1 MKAFCSLFMIC
12 GAAPEL
18 ILKRLWI
25 PWTGLPLTLRK
36 DGNTPLTMKFYN
48 ALQLDPAILKRKIAA
63 CDTKWEKT
71 YYWIAMAMR
80 SVLIVAFAIVFISVL
95 SSIFGA
101 DNTPLAVALFC
112 MMLGIRFVNFE
123 YCVADSLMTL
133 AAVLAILVLVP
144 SAAAVLPWFCL
155 IPLHFAAFFALLYM
169 TAQRPEMGN
178 GGLYS
183 FAYIYLIG
191 NPIFGEGLVRR
202 GLLALVGYLL
212 CGAILLAKHRTQHH
226 TTRFHAVVKKFNPS
240 SPVHL
245 WQLRIALGVS
255 LVLTV
260 GQVFAIER
268 FMWMGFA
275 CASLLSEYP
284 YSPHVVTRFR
294 QRIVGAVAG
303 SFAFY
308 ILYLATPQAFHSLM
322 GPLGG
327 LCLGFCT
334 DYRYKTAMNCFGAL
348 MLATGIYGLRDAVVL
363 RVADTIL
370 GVTFGL
376 LFAILFQRLAADK
389 LLSRFKAT
397 QQCAE

>member
-1 MKAFCSLFMIC
+1 M
-12 GAAPEL
+12 
-18 ILKRLWI
+18 
-25 PWTGLPLTLRK
+25 
-36 DGNTPLTMKFYN
+36 TMKFYD
-48 ALQLDPAILKRKIAA
+48 ALQLDPAILKRNIAA
-63 CDTKWEKT
+63 CDTGREKRF
-71 YYWIAMAMR
+71 YWIAMAVR
-80 SVLIVAFAIVFISVL
+80 SALIVAFAIVFISLL
-95 SSIFGA
+95 SGIFGA

-123 YCVADSLMTL
+123 YCIGDSLLTL

-144 SAAAVLPWFCL
+144 AAASVLPPLLL

-183 FAYIYLIG
+183 FAYIYLTG
-191 NPIFGEGLVRR
+191 NPVTGEALARR
-202 GLLALVGYLL
+202 GLMALVGYVI
-212 CGAILLAKHRTQHH
+212 CGAILFAKHRQHH
-226 TTRFHAVVKKFNPS
+226 KGTRFHHVVRKFDLS
-240 SPVHL
+240 TPVHL
-245 WQLRIALGVS
+245 WQVRMALGVS
-255 LVLTV
+255 LVLTA
-260 GQVFAIER
+260 GQAFGVER

-284 YSPHVVTRFR
+284 YQSHPFTRFW

-303 SFAFY
+303 SCAFY
-308 ILYLATPQAFHSLM
+308 ILYCVTPDSFHSLM

-348 MLATGIYGLRDAVVL
+348 MLGAGIYGLQDAVVL
-363 RVADTIL
+363 RIVDTLL

-376 LFAILFQRLAADK
+376 VFAALFHRLAAVR
-389 LLSRFKAT
+389 LLEKAEA
-397 QQCAE
+397 QSQHK